1 MTPFYAVINT
11 GYRMELDT
19 LLLFFFLKIDAFMF
33 VFVIFVYIDY
43 NKTVSLMS
51 YYLTNK
57 VKY

>member
-19 LLLFFFLKIDAFMF
+19 LLLFFFLKIDIFMF
-33 VFVIFVYIDY
+33 VFVIFIYIDY

>member
-1 MTPFYAVINT
+1 MLYT

-19 LLLFFFLKIDAFMF
+19 LLLFFFLKIDIFMF
-33 VFVIFVYIDY
+33 VFVIFIYIDY

>member
-19 LLLFFFLKIDAFMF
+19 LLLFFSLKIDVFMF
-33 VFVIFVYIDY
+33 VFVIFIYIDY